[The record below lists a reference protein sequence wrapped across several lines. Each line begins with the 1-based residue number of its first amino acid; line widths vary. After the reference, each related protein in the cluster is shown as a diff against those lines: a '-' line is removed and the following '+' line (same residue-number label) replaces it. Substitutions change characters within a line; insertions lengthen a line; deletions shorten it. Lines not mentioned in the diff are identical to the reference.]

1 MSFAIVTLIFGWMAI
16 VSVAGTGPTNR
27 PLGQPLTKRQP
38 SMANGIT
45 IDMSAA
51 SRLRETFREYAE
63 WNEKDLRQTAID
75 KARVLAGGIS
85 KKTEHGTVDGL
96 YQTTAAVAPSE
107 GRIEADV
114 RARGWRIPEFF
125 SKGAGGGMRIGR
137 GLPRMWAHF
146 AFKAARKG
154 KRGRATK
161 GDLAIRDDPK
171 PTLGQMQAFVIAM
184 RIRARKYLAS
194 GWLGSIADLG
204 GNSPRSEISVDHE
217 RGGADIRESQGLLEV
232 EFWNRTP
239 GIEEVNAR
247 YGFAQEAINNS
258 IADMEFYIARKKE
271 EAQNFMQHRG
281 GVAA

>member
-1 MSFAIVTLIFGWMAI
+1 MSFATATLLFGWMAI
-16 VSVAGTGPTNR
+16 ASGEGMGPMNR
-27 PLGQPLTKRQP
+27 QPGRPLTKP
-38 SMANGIT
+38 PLSMANGIT

-51 SRLRETFREYAE
+51 SRLRDTFREYAE
-63 WNEKDLRQTAID
+63 WNERDLRTVAIN
-75 KARVLAGGIS
+75 KARAMAGGIT
-85 KKTEHGTVDGL
+85 KKTEHGTFDGL
-96 YQTTAAVAPSE
+96 YQTTAATAPSE

-114 RARGWRIPEFF
+114 RAQGWRIPEFF
-125 SKGAGGGMRIGR
+125 AKAGGGTRMGR

-146 AFKAARKG
+146 AFKGARKG

-161 GDLAIRDDPK
+161 GELAIRDDPK

-184 RIRARKYLAS
+184 RIKARKYLAS

-217 RGGADIRESQGLLEV
+217 RGGADVRESQGLLEV

-247 YGFAQEAINNS
+247 YGFAQEAIENS
-258 IADMEFYIARKKE
+258 IADMKFYIARKKE